1 MNKRITSIL
10 LCFVMAYAMFAAA
23 MPTFAAGGTCTYTI
37 EADKTTAVPG
47 DTINFTIYM
56 QQTGKQNT
64 MEGTLVIPS
73 GLTFVDGSG
82 VLETGI
88 KETLGWDS
96 VDWTPVPNMILNG
109 FGAESF
115 TGTGKIA
122 LMKFQC
128 TVDSTAA
135 ANDYDVTMI
144 DLVAD
149 DETYNPKTFSCVPAT
164 ITVIKPAE
172 SISLNMSELT
182 LYAGEEETGLIANVA
197 PADCTETV
205 VWSVDKPEV
214 ATVDPATGKITAIAP
229 GEATVTA
236 KAGTKTATCK
246 VKVNCIHSFSVVD
259 AKDSTCTDRGWDSY
273 IKCIICDKIFDM
285 SDNPIAEI
293 PYRALNDNHDF
304 DTSEWGYKEADGHA
318 HVCRRNAAH
327 HDEIQPHIPDHE
339 GGATYDYAV
348 KCTACGYV
356 IEPQLVEGKINVEV
370 PFKVTVKKTG
380 EMDPGKE
387 VFKFVVE
394 NFGAPTEYVLVQDT
408 VETEG
413 EKTYEGKLI
422 FTIDKYDAGNLSE
435 GFVIR
440 QVKGDAKGW
449 TYDETKF
456 YAIPIFV
463 DSYTNVGGWTF
474 CSIDENDELDHNNP
488 LDGIGFTN
496 SYNAEKPVTPDAPP
510 KTGGSSKTILWIGL
524 VTIAGAVLVGSSL
537 YFFKKR
543 AINR

>member
-109 FGAESF
+109 YGAESF

-182 LYAGEEETGLIANVA
+182 LYTGEEETGLIANVA

-246 VKVNCIHSFSVVD
+246 VKVNCVHSFSVVD

-293 PYRALNDNHDF
+293 PYRALNDNHDLILPNG
-304 DTSEWGYKEADGHA
+304 DIKRQTAMPMYAD
-318 HVCRRNAAH
+318 VTL
-327 HDEIQPHIPDHE
+327 HIMMKFSRIYRIMKVE
-339 GGATYDYAV
+339 
-348 KCTACGYV
+348 
-356 IEPQLVEGKINVEV
+356 QLMI
-370 PFKVTVKKTG
+370 
-380 EMDPGKE
+380 M
-387 VFKFVVE
+387 
-394 NFGAPTEYVLVQDT
+394 L
-408 VETEG
+408 
-413 EKTYEGKLI
+413 
-422 FTIDKYDAGNLSE
+422 
-435 GFVIR
+435 
-440 QVKGDAKGW
+440 
-449 TYDETKF
+449 
-456 YAIPIFV
+456 
-463 DSYTNVGGWTF
+463 
-474 CSIDENDELDHNNP
+474 
-488 LDGIGFTN
+488 
-496 SYNAEKPVTPDAPP
+496 
-510 KTGGSSKTILWIGL
+510 
-524 VTIAGAVLVGSSL
+524 
-537 YFFKKR
+537 
-543 AINR
+543 

>member
-1 MNKRITSIL
+1 M
-10 LCFVMAYAMFAAA
+10 
-23 MPTFAAGGTCTYTI
+23 
-37 EADKTTAVPG
+37 
-47 DTINFTIYM
+47 
-56 QQTGKQNT
+56 
-64 MEGTLVIPS
+64 
-73 GLTFVDGSG
+73 TFVDGSG
-82 VLETGI
+82 ALETGI

-109 FGAESF
+109 YGAESF

-135 ANDYDVTMI
+135 ANDYDVKMV

-182 LYAGEEETGLIANVA
+182 LYTGEEETGLIANVS
-197 PADCTETV
+197 PAGCTETV

-246 VKVNCIHSFSVVD
+246 VKVNCTHSFSVVD

-488 LDGIGFTN
+488 LDEIGFTN

>member
-10 LCFVMAYAMFAAA
+10 LCFVMACAMFAAA

-109 FGAESF
+109 YGAESF

-135 ANDYDVTMI
+135 ANDYDVTLI
-144 DLVAD
+144 NLVAD
-149 DETYNPKTFSCVPAT
+149 DETYNPKTFSCVPAK

-182 LYAGEEETGLIANVA
+182 LYTGEEETGLIANVS
-197 PADCTETV
+197 PAGCTETV

-236 KAGTKTATCK
+236 KAGSKTATCK
-246 VKVNCIHSFSVVD
+246 VKVNCVHSFSVVD

-273 IKCIICDKIFDM
+273 VKCIICDKIFDM

-456 YAIPIFV
+456 YAIPIFA

-474 CSIDENDELDHNNP
+474 CSIDENDELDYNNP
-488 LDGIGFTN
+488 LDEIGFTN
-496 SYNAEKPVTPDAPP
+496 SYNAEKPVTPDGPSN
-510 KTGGSSKTILWIGL
+510 TGDSSKTILWIGL

-543 AINR
+543 AVNR

>member
-10 LCFVMAYAMFAAA
+10 LCFVMACAMFAAA

-109 FGAESF
+109 YGAESF

-135 ANDYDVTMI
+135 ANDYDVKLI
-144 DLVAD
+144 NLVAD
-149 DETYNPKTFSCVPAT
+149 DETYNPKTFSCVPAK

-182 LYAGEEETGLIANVA
+182 LYAGENETGLIANVA

-246 VKVNCIHSFSVVD
+246 VKVNCVHSFSVVD

-273 IKCIICDKIFDM
+273 VKCIICDKIFDM

-293 PYRALNDNHDF
+293 PYRALNNNHDF

-318 HVCRRNAAH
+318 HVCSRNATH

-348 KCTACGYV
+348 KCTDCGYV

-387 VFKFVVE
+387 AFKFVVE

-456 YAIPIFV
+456 YAIPIFA

-474 CSIDENDELDHNNP
+474 CSIDENDELDYNNP
-488 LDGIGFTN
+488 LDEIGFTN
-496 SYNAEKPVTPDAPP
+496 SYNAEKPVTPEAPSN
-510 KTGGSSKTILWIGL
+510 TGDNSKTILWIGL

-543 AINR
+543 AVNR

>member
-135 ANDYDVTMI
+135 ANDYDVTMVN
-144 DLVAD
+144 LVAD
-149 DETYNPKTFSCVPAT
+149 DENYNPKTFSCVPAT

-246 VKVNCIHSFSVVD
+246 VKVNCVHSFSVVD

-387 VFKFVVE
+387 VCKFVVE

-474 CSIDENDELDHNNP
+474 CSIDENDELDYNNP

-543 AINR
+543 TVNR